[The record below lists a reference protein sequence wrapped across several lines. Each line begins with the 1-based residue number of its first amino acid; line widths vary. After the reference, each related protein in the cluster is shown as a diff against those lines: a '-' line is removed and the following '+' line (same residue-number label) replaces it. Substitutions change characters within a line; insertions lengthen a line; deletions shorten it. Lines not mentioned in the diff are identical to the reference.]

1 MSVEQ
6 FFRLSVLGKRRKVEL
21 SFGWMYKDNDRFLF
35 GGQPK
40 TIGPLYTLGM
50 SAWTSKF
57 SSSLIEKVGS
67 VKKMHNNGG
76 MFEIEAM

>member
-1 MSVEQ
+1 
-6 FFRLSVLGKRRKVEL
+6 
-21 SFGWMYKDNDRFLF
+21 
-35 GGQPK
+35 
-40 TIGPLYTLGM
+40 M
-50 SAWTSKF
+50 SACTSKF